1 MQQIMHQS
9 GACAGRGNPRNTC
22 GKIKLFHIIHRF
34 IHKSFPHPLG
44 KGTFILVNINDLDSF
59 RQKDHF
65 FTPCVF
71 HKGQSNLTKIGA

>member
-1 MQQIMHQS
+1 MQKIIHPF
-9 GACAGRGNPRNTC
+9 RGGCRNGNCRNTC
-22 GKIKLFHIIHRF
+22 GKIELFHIIHRF